1 MDLRPRFPAILP
13 AALRDAI
20 SDLWR
25 RNPARRP
32 GWGEVGDLT
41 RGALEA
47 GAPPAA
53 ALDKRGSDIFEARR
67 CGVLD
72 SDSRLFESEA
82 PPLPQDLLPKHVV
95 QRMRAGLQAE
105 PEHFGAVTILFCDVC
120 GFTARRTGAVHPR
133 SAGPLSPGETLK
145 PLNP

>member
-20 SDLWR
+20 SDLWH

-82 PPLPQDLLPKHVV
+82 PPS
-95 QRMRAGLQAE
+95 
-105 PEHFGAVTILFCDVC
+105 
-120 GFTARRTGAVHPR
+120 RRTCCR
-133 SAGPLSPGETLK
+133 STWCSACAPGCRRSLSTLAR
-145 PLNP
+145 